1 MNSTDL
7 EQSLNKARWIRI
19 PTDLQIP
26 AGAILRFRG
35 VARLDR
41 VPVSA
46 TISVAASGPYKLYV
60 NGVYEGR
67 GPVPAGPECVYSDQY
82 DLSTKLK
89 RGANVIGIEMQSSSI
104 PAVVYAK
111 VNASTRAG
119 DMDYATDETWVCSVA
134 DDYEVSTYS
143 NGLCETYNDSGKP
156 GEWLGARFGARG
168 WPAVEIAPGLE
179 YVDIKDRPV
188 PPAYVS
194 QIAPA
199 FAQAFNVPERPK
211 DADIAESF
219 QQAIKGD
226 VTLLKAGSVVGL
238 EAITDTDEKKVI
250 KTPRGDRGVAVI
262 LDFDKLIS
270 GKLGV
275 NFESAGSGVAD
286 VFFATSQP
294 DDGGV
299 PLPDT
304 SLGMMR
310 VNFRKGEM
318 DIRSQ
323 VSRQARFIQI
333 EFRRCSKPVMLKTV
347 NIEVGSYASDRNT
360 HFECNRGTLTGL
372 WEQCAERATSLL
384 GSIIGVNDAAITLD
398 ATSFVA
404 ISRAAFSLYGDTGI
418 SSYLLDTIETWCNDP
433 LDVPSILLAHAELT
447 GDNSRVCALYK
458 VLDLHLEKSWAMC
471 NVDGLVEIS
480 GKVSTLPNLKLC
492 RALEAMSAAAWLCG
506 KEDDA
511 YAHRDKAVVLRKA
524 VMRRLFDERKGL
536 FCVGLDGWHKIRE
549 YSTDVNIEAVC
560 AGVLNQY
567 ERSRVFHWLARPELE
582 TALKPEQAAALAMQL
597 IADKQLDGAM
607 EIIGSTLGSPKGATS
622 EYDVLACAGLFAV
635 VGGVL
640 GVKRVLGVAGRYSV
654 SPARL
659 GLKQVDSSAVI
670 PEGELMVGWRGT
682 RNGTLMQID
691 VPENVRVDVYIGDDF
706 GNSFRLNGRTLVNGC
721 VTLSTGSHRIHCSDV
736 SARRPA
742 PDKSLLPDV
751 PWASVEVLDGVSQ
764 YGVRQRLGR
773 GGDRR
778 RRKEDE
784 PVTAAADG
792 LEAAEVVVEAAEPAA
807 VKPEDKSKR
816 RRRSGRG
823 RKPEEAP
830 VQPVAEVTETA
841 PIDSVELTIDNEV
854 LSPEAAAEAKSKRRR
869 RTRRRKPAVPLE
881 GAAVETEAVVD
892 DGQLIIDNSLAE
904 QVSPEAGELLVDSAE
919 LPVEAAV
926 ESRSKRRRRSRSK
939 RKTAEL
945 VADGLIDFGVTPE
958 EETVVIYSE
967 QLVIDNSTVEPAVID
982 GGDLALEE
990 AGLSPEAVGETRSRR
1005 RRRSRSRRKPVEADG
1020 ELAIDNGQLIMD
1032 NAPEEP
1038 VVDESVEPAIEGAE
1052 VPLVV
1057 EETRS
1062 RRRRRSRSR
1071 HKHVPEAIDNEHLTV
1086 DNEEAASD
1094 SGELLVESI
1103 EVEAASVESSAG
1115 DTSMLQ
1121 EAPAEVP
1128 HKRRRRSRSRRKPVE
1143 AVIDDEELTIEEP
1156 VAIDNG
1162 QLIIDNAASEEVVEE
1177 KPKRRRNT
1185 RRKKPAEVAG
1195 DLTVEDLDYDPF
1207 AEPVVEAP
1215 VMDVPPVVV
1224 EEVVAVEEVKP
1235 KPRRRAPRKK
1245 PEAAVEVVAPV
1256 VTETVVPVIEQVAET
1271 ADAAVEEVKKP
1282 RRRRSPAKTSEL

>member
-7 EQSLNKARWIRI
+7 EQSIIKARWIRI
-19 PTDLQIP
+19 PTGLQIP

-41 VPVSA
+41 VPVGA
-46 TISVAASGPYKLYV
+46 TISVAASVPYKLYV

-67 GPVPAGPECVYSDQY
+67 GPVPAGPDCVYSDQY

-89 RGANVIGIEMQSSSI
+89 RGANVIGIEMQSGSI

-119 DMDYATDETWVCSVA
+119 DMDYATDESWVCSVA

-179 YVDIKDRPV
+179 SVDIKDRPV
-188 PPAYVS
+188 PPAS
-194 QIAPA
+194 IAQIPPA

-219 QQAIKGD
+219 QQVLKGD

-238 EAITDTDEKKVI
+238 EAITDPDEKKVI

-286 VFFATSQP
+286 IFFATSQP

-310 VNFRKGEM
+310 VNFRKGDM
-318 DIRSQ
+318 DIRSL

-347 NIEVGSYASDRNT
+347 DIEVGSFASDKNT

-372 WEQCAERATSLL
+372 WEHCAERATSLL
-384 GSIIGVNDAAITLD
+384 GSIIGVNDTAFTLD
-398 ATSFVA
+398 ATSFTA
-404 ISRAAFSLYGDTGI
+404 ISRAAFSLYGDTGV
-418 SSYLLDTIETWCNDP
+418 SSYLLDTIETWCKDP

-447 GDNSRVCALYK
+447 GDNSRVCDLYK
-458 VLDLHLEKSWAMC
+458 VLDLHIEKSWSMRNA
-471 NVDGLVEIS
+471 DGLVEIS
-480 GKVSTLPNLKLC
+480 GKVTTLANLKLC

-506 KEDDA
+506 REDDA
-511 YAHRDKAVVLRKA
+511 YAHRDKAVILRKA
-524 VMRRLFDERKGL
+524 VIGRLFDERKGL
-536 FCVGLDGWHKIRE
+536 FCIGLDGWHKIRE
-549 YSTDVNIEAVC
+549 YSTDVNIEAAC

-567 ERSRVFHWLARPELE
+567 ERSRIFHWLARPELE
-582 TALKPEQAAALAMQL
+582 TALRPDQAASLAMQL

-607 EIIGSTLGSPKGATS
+607 EIIGSTLGSPKGTGS
-622 EYDVLACAGLFAV
+622 DYDVLACAGLFAV
-635 VGGVL
+635 VGGVI

-654 SPARL
+654 SPVRL
-659 GLKQVDSSAVI
+659 GLKQADSSVVI
-670 PEGELMVGWRGT
+670 PEGEILVGWRGT

-721 VTLSTGSHRIHCSDV
+721 VTLSAGSHRIHCSDF

-742 PDKSLLPDV
+742 PDKSLLPEV

-784 PVTAAADG
+784 PVTAAIDG
-792 LEAAEVVVEAAEPAA
+792 VEVAEVVEAVEPAA

-816 RRRSGRG
+816 RRRNPRG

-830 VQPVAEVTETA
+830 VQPVAEVAELV
-841 PIDSVELTIDNEV
+841 PIDNGELTIDNEV
-854 LSPEAAAEAKSKRRR
+854 LSPEAAAEVKSKRRR
-869 RTRRRKPAVPLE
+869 RTRRRKPAEAVD
-881 GAAVETEAVVD
+881 GAAVVETEIAPD
-892 DGQLIIDNSLAE
+892 
-904 QVSPEAGELLVDSAE
+904 AE
-919 LPVEAAV
+919 LVEEQDETTIEASEVVETPAEAAA

-945 VADGLIDFGVTPE
+945 VADGLIDFGATPDE
-958 EETVVIYSE
+958 EPAEVDIVP
-967 QLVIDNSTVEPAVID
+967 VEPAVVD
-982 GGDLALEE
+982 GGELALEE

-1005 RRRSRSRRKPVEADG
+1005 RRRSRSRRKPVEAEG
-1020 ELAIDNGQLIMD
+1020 GLIIDNEQLTVD
-1032 NAPEEP
+1032 NAPEET
-1038 VVDESVEPAIEGAE
+1038 VEVESESLAVEGAE
-1052 VPLVV
+1052 VPVG
-1057 EETRS
+1057 ETRS

-1071 HKHVPEAIDNEHLTV
+1071 HKHAVEAIDNG
-1086 DNEEAASD
+1086 EAVSD
-1094 SGELLVESI
+1094 SGELEVESV
-1103 EVEAASVESSAG
+1103 EVEAAGEELPVDDA
-1115 DTSMLQ
+1115 SMH
-1121 EAPAEVP
+1121 EEVPVEVP

-1143 AVIDDEELTIEEP
+1143 AVIDDDELSMEEP
-1156 VAIDNG
+1156 LAIDNG
-1162 QLIIDNAASEEVVEE
+1162 QLIVDNDAAEEVVEE

-1185 RRKKPAEVAG
+1185 RRKKPVEVAG
-1195 DLTVEDLDYDPF
+1195 DLTVADMDYDPF
-1207 AEPVVEAP
+1207 AEPVVVAP
-1215 VMDVPPVVV
+1215 VVEDPPVVV
-1224 EEVVAVEEVKP
+1224 EEAKP
-1235 KPRRRAPRKK
+1235 KLRKRAPRKK
-1245 PEAAVEVVAPV
+1245 PESVVEEIVAPV
-1256 VTETVVPVIEQVAET
+1256 VAEAVEPVVVETSDETVV
-1271 ADAAVEEVKKP
+1271 EVKKP
-1282 RRRRSPAKTSEL
+1282 RRRRSPAKPKKPVEGEEVLPEATGDVE